1 MGQDGLKELREQI
14 LRMGGLAEQILDKSL
29 RSLLERNEELAA
41 EVAGDDLEIDRL
53 DVEIDETVL
62 QVLAVRGPA
71 AEDLRGVVTMRMM
84 ATDLERVG
92 DLARNIANAA
102 VRMARRPL
110 VTIPPDLERIATGA
124 QRLIRRA
131 LDSFVQHDGE
141 AARAVID
148 ADDEID
154 ELQDEL
160 VRHTIDVI
168 SQKPEIAA
176 QEIDVILTAEHLERV
191 ADHATN
197 IAEDVILLYEALN
210 LKHASKLYP

>member
-1 MGQDGLKELREQI
+1 MREAGLKELREQI

-29 RSLLERNEELAA
+29 RSLLERDEELEA

-53 DVEIDETVL
+53 DVEIDDTVL
-62 QVLAVRGPA
+62 QVLALRAPV
-71 AEDLRGVVTMRMM
+71 AEELRGVVAMKGM

-92 DLARNIANAA
+92 DLARNIAEAA
-102 VRMARRPL
+102 IRMARRPL
-110 VTIPPDLERIATGA
+110 VTFPPDLERIATGA
-124 QRLIRRA
+124 QGLVRRA
-131 LDSFVQHDGE
+131 LDSFVQHDGV

-154 ELQDEL
+154 DLQDDL
-160 VRHTIDVI
+160 VRRAIDAI
-168 SQKPEIAA
+168 SERPENAA

-197 IAEDVILLYEALN
+197 IAEDVVLLYEAVN
-210 LKHASKLYP
+210 LKHASKLNP

>member
-1 MGQDGLKELREQI
+1 MGDEGLKELREQI

-29 RSLLERNEELAA
+29 RSLLERDEELAA

-53 DVEIDETVL
+53 DVKIDDTVL
-62 QVLAVRGPA
+62 RVLALRAPV
-71 AEDLRGVVTMRMM
+71 AEELRGVVAMKGM

-92 DLARNIANAA
+92 DLARNIAEAA
-102 VRMARRPL
+102 IRMARRPL
-110 VTIPPDLERIATGA
+110 VAFPPDLERIATGA
-124 QRLIRRA
+124 QGLVRRA
-131 LDSFVQHDGE
+131 LDSFVQHDGH

-154 ELQDEL
+154 DLQDDL
-160 VRHTIDVI
+160 VRRAIEVI
-168 SQKPEIAA
+168 SERPENAA

-197 IAEDVILLYEALN
+197 IAEDVVLLYEALN
-210 LKHASKLYP
+210 LKHASKLNP

>member
-1 MGQDGLKELREQI
+1 MREAGLKELREQI

-29 RSLLERNEELAA
+29 RSLLERDEELAA

-53 DVEIDETVL
+53 DVEIDDTVL
-62 QVLAVRGPA
+62 QVLALRAPV
-71 AEDLRGVVTMRMM
+71 AEELRGVVAMKMM

-92 DLARNIANAA
+92 DLARNIAEAA
-102 VRMARRPL
+102 IRMARRPL
-110 VTIPPDLERIATGA
+110 VTFPSDLERIATGA
-124 QRLIRRA
+124 QGLVRRA
-131 LDSFVQHDGE
+131 LDSFVKHDGH

-154 ELQDEL
+154 DLQEDL
-160 VRHTIDVI
+160 VRRAIDVI
-168 SQKPEIAA
+168 SERPENAA

-197 IAEDVILLYEALN
+197 IAEDVVLLYEALN
-210 LKHASKLYP
+210 LKHASKLNP